1 MTALIV
7 FFQGLVLSHGF
18 FGSGHVLFGTDF
30 PWGDTPKIIEDI
42 KSLSIPEEEKRMT
55 LGENAIGLLKME

>member
-1 MTALIV
+1 
-7 FFQGLVLSHGF
+7 LV
-18 FGSGHVLFGTDF
+18 GTDF